1 MKLKNVL
8 GIATGMGIASLITGK
23 KMHKLMKQEIKK
35 IDKFKKYYNL
45 LNQWLALKQQGKSL
59 EMYFWENQYKTI
71 IIYGMGEIGNRL
83 YEELKNSRIEIKYA
97 IDKNVIIEYD
107 DLEIKELSNSMEQA
121 DVVVV
126 TAIFA
131 FDEIKKS
138 IEDKFQCDIISL
150 EDVIF
155 EL

>member
-59 EMYFWENQYKTI
+59 
-71 IIYGMGEIGNRL
+71 
-83 YEELKNSRIEIKYA
+83 
-97 IDKNVIIEYD
+97 
-107 DLEIKELSNSMEQA
+107 
-121 DVVVV
+121 
-126 TAIFA
+126 
-131 FDEIKKS
+131 
-138 IEDKFQCDIISL
+138 
-150 EDVIF
+150 
-155 EL
+155 